1 MNLPLNV
8 DVHCTDGLF
17 GRSTYIIY
25 DPTTE
30 KATHFVV
37 KRQKS
42 SQTERMVPVSWIK
55 ESTPELIL
63 LSHPR
68 AEVENLEPFNRT
80 EFVQRDVPHYAADP
94 QLTLLWP
101 FRVPAKRIVA
111 DTYRQIPAGEFAVR
125 RGARVRATDGRVG
138 QVDEFMIDPDSGH
151 ITHLV
156 LREGL
161 PWDRRHVDIPVS
173 AIERIEENVVYL
185 KLDKKSI
192 EALPFIQL
200 RRW

>member
-1 MNLPLNV
+1 MKLPLNV
-8 DVHCTDGLF
+8 DVHCTDGRW

-25 DPTTE
+25 NPATE
-30 KATHFVV
+30 TVTHVVV
-37 KRQKS
+37 KELRS
-42 SQTERMVPVSWIK
+42 PQTERLVPVNWIK
-55 ESTPELIL
+55 ETTPDLIL
-63 LSHPR
+63 LGHTGE
-68 AEVENLEPFNRT
+68 EVNGLDPFNQT
-80 EFVQRDVPHYAADP
+80 DFVKRDVSHYATDP

-101 FRVPAKRIVA
+101 YRVPVEQVVV
-111 DTYRQIPAGEFAVR
+111 DTRRQIPPGQLAVR

-138 QVDEFMIDPDSGH
+138 QVDEFMVDPDSGH

-161 PWDRRHVDIPVS
+161 PWDKRHVDIPIS
-173 AIERIEENVVYL
+173 AIDRIEENVVYL
-185 KLDKKSI
+185 NLNKKDI

>member
-1 MNLPLNV
+1 MKLPLNV
-8 DVHCTDGLF
+8 DVHCTDGRC

-25 DPTTE
+25 NPATE
-30 KATHFVV
+30 TVTHLVV
-37 KRQKS
+37 KELKS
-42 SQTERMVPVSWIK
+42 PQPERLVPVSWIK
-55 ESTPELIL
+55 ETTPELIL
-63 LSHPR
+63 LDYTR
-68 AEVENLEPFNRT
+68 AEINALEPFNQT
-80 EFVQRDVPHYAADP
+80 DFVKRDVSHYASDP

-101 FRVPAKRIVA
+101 YRVPVERVVI
-111 DTYRQIPAGEFAVR
+111 DTRRQIPAGELAVR

-173 AIERIEENVVYL
+173 AIDRIEENVVYL
-185 KLDKKSI
+185 NLDKKSI

-200 RRW
+200 RRR